1 MSERWRG
8 GEIKGGVGEKE
19 ELERPKEAVGVGGK
33 GLRREDG
40 KGRSTGR
47 VVKEVEGNIN
57 LICN

>member
-19 ELERPKEAVGVGGK
+19 ELERPKEAGVGGK

-40 KGRSTGR
+40 KGR
-47 VVKEVEGNIN
+47 
-57 LICN
+57 